1 MVCAK
6 CVQGG
11 CGDKAPVPGETGL
24 GVARPAPALLWV
36 PLSLAFPCEVTP
48 LGSHLVAEE
57 SGAWVIEGPGPR
69 SPSLPPPPWRVLG

>member
-11 CGDKAPVPGETGL
+11 CGGRGPCPWGDRTWGCQDPP
-24 GVARPAPALLWV
+24 PAL
-36 PLSLAFPCEVTP
+36 LSLAFPCEVTP

-69 SPSLPPPPWRVLG
+69 SLAPPPPPWRVLS